1 MPITGSDTRMYAPRS
16 ESNLGYTKD
25 PEDNPHGIGDPEVM
39 EQERDKRQRQKE
51 AEQHTTDLPHLQIE
65 VPQQNPEPQMP
76 PPISPEMPEDE
87 PVMDDENENAR
98 GAEVS
103 QMTGMP
109 DLGNLSIGAATGTK
123 PGAGGQLVNMGEPME
138 DAWSMLLKNDMD
150 EEGDMD
156 EDEKDLVQ
164 AATYVMDT
172 GIPPSDLH
180 PSALNVLM
188 RAAQRFEGL
197 VPQDYFSETL
207 DAWDEKEG
215 HPDWQGYESFE
226 PLEEWVGPSDSEG
239 KRGDPVLEAEAR
251 LDPDPAKPTWNEE
264 TGFTMSEP
272 MEDAWSMLLKN
283 DMDEDEKDL
292 VQATTHILESGIP
305 PSRLNR
311 NAMAV
316 LMHAVQRFQ
325 GLVPDAYF
333 SQVLDNWDKHAGHP
347 DWQGAIGEPIDNED
361 AAFQAEIRQTP
372 SPYQPMWDE
381 DTGFT
386 MSEPM
391 DDAWSSLMK
400 SRLSAA
406 SKGHAQTPWSQ
417 PQFKI
422 QPGGA
427 DITTANTRR
436 AKLYSRHM
444 QPQKHRGID
453 RAPLSVHRTHLGI
466 STKQPLKLFP
476 QKYGQQMGSMA
487 RRKWQGNIPSS
498 VSGHAM
504 GPETT
509 YSPKPPKVAA
519 SGGLKIGAPSAPKL
533 MGQTMG
539 GPRPMMKSEDADAIK
554 HDLST
559 VQKEMN
565 YMHFTQMRRLMRK
578 IKEALADKER
588 RLKSEEIYDGHRDGE
603 TSEPQGATEN
613 LNAEDDPKNW
623 GAPSRMFAAKGSG
636 RVG

>member
-1 MPITGSDTRMYAPRS
+1 MTMPITGSDTRMYAPRS

-39 EQERDKRQRQKE
+39 EQERDKREKQKE
-51 AEQHTTDLPHLQIE
+51 GEQQTSDLPHLQIE

-76 PPISPEMPEDE
+76 PAPEMPEDE
-87 PVMDDENENAR
+87 PVMDDDNENAR

-109 DLGNLSIGAATGTK
+109 DVGNLSIGAATGTK
-123 PGAGGQLVNMGEPME
+123 PGAGGQLVNMGEPMD
-138 DAWSMLLKNDMD
+138 DAWSTLLKEEEEDMNENDRGLMA
-150 EEGDMD
+150 
-156 EDEKDLVQ
+156 
-164 AATYVMDT
+164 AATHVMDS
-172 GIPPSDLH
+172 GLSPDELH
-180 PSALNVLM
+180 PSALEVLM

-197 VPQDYFSETL
+197 VPEDYFSETV

-215 HPDWQGYESFE
+215 HPDWQGLESFD
-226 PLEEWVGPSDSEG
+226 PLEEWAGPSDSEG
-239 KRGDPVLEAEAR
+239 KRVDPVLEAEAR

-272 MEDAWSMLLKN
+272 MDGAWSSLMKAPIDPMLLARAKAGDPEAIQTVHSLLREPAVHTPGIGSGYDPEN
-283 DMDEDEKDL
+283 QSLGQRDRFAEPHSGEYADRMSDDL
-292 VQATTHILESGIP
+292 STYHSTDDVENQ
-305 PSRLNR
+305 
-311 NAMAV
+311 M
-316 LMHAVQRFQ
+316 
-325 GLVPDAYF
+325 YF
-333 SQVLDNWDKHAGHP
+333 GDYRHDPLKSL
-347 DWQGAIGEPIDNED
+347 
-361 AAFQAEIRQTP
+361 
-372 SPYQPMWDE
+372 SPL
-381 DTGFT
+381 
-386 MSEPM
+386 

-406 SKGHAQTPWSQ
+406 PRGRAQSPWSQ
-417 PQFKI
+417 PQYKI

-436 AKLYSRHM
+436 AKLYSRHL

-487 RRKWQGNIPSS
+487 RRKWQGNIPS
-498 VSGHAM
+498 VASGHAM

-509 YSPKPPKVAA
+509 YSPKPPKVSA
-519 SGGLKIGAPSAPKL
+519 SGGLAIRSPTGPKM

-539 GPRPMMKSEDADAIK
+539 GPRPMMKSEDIAAIK
-554 HDLST
+554 DDLSAI
-559 VQKEMN
+559 QKKMN
-565 YMHFTQMRRLMRK
+565 YMHFAQMRRLMRQ
-578 IKEALADKER
+578 IKDTLANKER

-603 TSEPQGATEN
+603 TTEPQGATEN